1 VPTLRLKEL
10 TRKNVRSAVGVF
22 LCQKIRGGRM
32 RHIDCDLKLI
42 GEMQYKTLMVAVPR
56 GNSPWRIISRTSA
69 VTIKESLLK
78 EHVILGIDAL
88 DIQRQKDRWLAE
100 NPRFRITETS
110 DIKREPPSLLIRL
123 GGKSVPR
130 FSMILR
136 YREEDEV

>member
-1 VPTLRLKEL
+1 
-10 TRKNVRSAVGVF
+10 
-22 LCQKIRGGRM
+22 
-32 RHIDCDLKLI
+32 
-42 GEMQYKTLMVAVPR
+42 
-56 GNSPWRIISRTSA
+56 

-88 DIQRQKDRWLAE
+88 DIQTQKDRWLAE

-110 DIKREPPSLLIRL
+110 DIKPEPPSLLIRL

-130 FSMILR
+130 FSMLLR